1 MVIVVA
7 NEKGGTGK
15 TTCAVGIAT
24 ALARRRRIVLVDTDA
39 QQSAAAWLDGTENV
53 EVVPHQQA
61 PGLGAF
67 LEQQAARPD
76 VDLVICD
83 TPPGLPAQLR
93 EAVKVADVILIPV
106 RPSGPDFAA
115 LRSTLELVKILARQT
130 VEVRIIIS
138 QAMPGTVMAKGA
150 REAAAQYGAEVCRA
164 VVYNRIA
171 HAEAATA
178 GRPIFQY
185 APESL
190 AAVEMDQLAR
200 EVWRDAREPAR

>member
-1 MVIVVA
+1 M
-7 NEKGGTGK
+7 
-15 TTCAVGIAT
+15 
-24 ALARRRRIVLVDTDA
+24 
-39 QQSAAAWLDGTENV
+39 
-53 EVVPHQQA
+53 
-61 PGLGAF
+61 
-67 LEQQAARPD
+67 
-76 VDLVICD
+76 
-83 TPPGLPAQLR
+83 
-93 EAVKVADVILIPV
+93 

-115 LRSTLELVKILARQT
+115 LRSTLELVKILARST

-178 GRPIFQY
+178 GRPIFQF

>member
-1 MVIVVA
+1 MI
-7 NEKGGTGK
+7 
-15 TTCAVGIAT
+15 
-24 ALARRRRIVLVDTDA
+24 LV
-39 QQSAAAWLDGTENV
+39 
-53 EVVPHQQA
+53 
-61 PGLGAF
+61 
-67 LEQQAARPD
+67 
-76 VDLVICD
+76 
-83 TPPGLPAQLR
+83 
-93 EAVKVADVILIPV
+93 PV

-178 GRPIFQY
+178 ARPISQH

-190 AAVEMDQLAR
+190 AAAEMDQLAR
-200 EVWRDAREPAR
+200 EVWSDARELAR